1 MLVST
6 PSIDLIRPRRHR
18 CHQCGFRS
26 HDGRDFRSG
35 RSSLLGRAVVLCF
48 ACPDVSR
55 SKDRPHWAGWFR
67 GLFSAAFLACLWGRE
82 YGAWAG
88 LTAWLTLVLCR
99 PLLVLA
105 HEVGHALAAR
115 ALGFP
120 VLEVIVGRGPELAAG
135 RSGRTRWALRRY
147 GFLGGFTLF
156 VPPHGAPRWRLAVI
170 YAAGAMANLVA
181 ATAAAALGTLVA
193 DMDAP
198 AAVLLASILAA
209 LVVANLLMAFNALWP
224 QVGVDGQPLDGAQ
237 IRDLFRS
244 SRSTVLD
251 DRLNMLMAAQR
262 LQLAGR
268 FGEAAALTIEQLDRW
283 PNDPCLLGMV
293 IHHTSRAEGDHA
305 AVARYRAVVAQAPSG
320 PPRFFQG
327 HEGAVGWLAAN
338 VAWSSLKAGEDADL
352 DLVDGELQ
360 VALQHLP
367 DAPEVK
373 ATLGALFVARGAPV
387 AGEPLLV
394 DALRKTED
402 PVDRADFARYVARA
416 RRAAGQEDRALE
428 AERLARHI
436 LDRSLPLPAH

>member
-1 MLVST
+1 
-6 PSIDLIRPRRHR
+6 
-18 CHQCGFRS
+18 
-26 HDGRDFRSG
+26 
-35 RSSLLGRAVVLCF
+35 
-48 ACPDVSR
+48 
-55 SKDRPHWAGWFR
+55 
-67 GLFSAAFLACLWGRE
+67 LFSAAVLACFWGRE
-82 YGAWAG
+82 YGALAG

-105 HEVGHALAAR
+105 HELGHALVAR

-135 RSGRTRWALRRY
+135 RSGGTRWALRRY
-147 GFLGGFTLF
+147 GFLGGFTRF
-156 VPPHGAPRWRLAVI
+156 VPPHGAPRWRLALI

-181 ATAAAALGTLVA
+181 AIAAAALGTLVT
-193 DMDAP
+193 DMDGL
-198 AAVLLASILAA
+198 AAVFAASSLVA

-224 QVGVDGQPLDGAQ
+224 QVGADGQPTDGAQ
-237 IRDLFRS
+237 IRNLFRS
-244 SRSTVLD
+244 ARSRILD
-251 DRLNMLMAAQR
+251 DRLSMLMAAQR

-268 FGEAAALTIEQLDRW
+268 FGEAAVLTIEQLDRW

-293 IHHTSRAEGDHA
+293 IHHTSRAEGDRA
-305 AVARYRAVVAQAPSG
+305 AVARYRDLVAQASSG
-320 PPRFFQG
+320 PPRFFPG
-327 HEGAVGWLAAN
+327 HESAVGWLAAN
-338 VAWSSLKAGEDADL
+338 IAWSSLKAGEGADL

-373 ATLGALFVARGAPV
+373 ATLGALFVARGDSV
-387 AGEPLLV
+387 AGEPLLI

-416 RRAAGQEDRALE
+416 RRAAGQEDRAQE

-436 LDRSLPLPAH
+436 LARSFPLPAY